1 VIAMSQRNAIK
12 PADAK
17 LDIPKTF
24 ALPYATGVK
33 AGDFIFLSGMIAV
46 DAATGERAHG
56 TVVSETRLILASMAK
71 ILEASGSSLGKVVK
85 TTVWLHSM
93 LELEDLNDAYQP
105 FFPAAPPAR
114 TVCGARIDNG
124 MKVQIDCIALA

>member
-1 VIAMSQRNAIK
+1 MSQRNAIK